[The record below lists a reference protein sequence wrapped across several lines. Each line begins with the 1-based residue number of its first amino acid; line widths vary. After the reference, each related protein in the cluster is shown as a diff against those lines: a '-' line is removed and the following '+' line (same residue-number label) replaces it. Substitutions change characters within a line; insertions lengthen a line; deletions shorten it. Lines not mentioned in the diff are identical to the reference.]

1 MPGMSRK
8 SMSRKSRKS
17 KCSSMKRKSQYG
29 GKMMRVGSRAQVMHG
44 TAVMTS
50 GGLTKK
56 NLKYNKRGKIVS
68 KKASTRAKKSKTLIK
83 AGYKTAKGRFGFVK
97 V

>member
-1 MPGMSRK
+1 MGRK
-8 SMSRKSRKS
+8 SMSRKSKCNRKI
-17 KCSSMKRKSQYG
+17 KSMRRVQYG
-29 GKMMRVGSRAQVMHG
+29 GNMSRVGSRAQVMHG
-44 TAVMTS
+44 TAKMTS

-97 V
+97 TK